1 MERLLNIKEAA
12 EFLNVSEMTI
22 RRWTNNGQLN
32 CYRVGGRRE
41 RRFRIQDLTD
51 FLEADHATGATA
63 MAALGVGNTTVP
75 DHSHITHLSTEEN
88 EALDVAAAYILEGLR
103 GNETVFVMAPG
114 EKTAPIMNALHR
126 KDAGIDKIS
135 STGRLHFSQ
144 GRNSPDLQRKYLSD
158 LAAGVKGR
166 FRVFGDMTWARGK
179 NWRTE
184 DLYRLEKSMHRTD
197 DIEGGM
203 FLCQYALDRFTGKE
217 VMMALET
224 HSHNIYQGRI
234 QENPFSP

>member
-12 EFLNVSEMTI
+12 EYLNVSEMTI
-22 RRWTNNGQLN
+22 RRWTNSGRLN

-114 EKTAPIMNALHR
+114 EKTAPIMNALRR

-135 STGRLHFSQ
+135 STGTLHFSQ

-166 FRVFGDMTWARGK
+166 FRVFGDMTWTHGK
-179 NWRTE
+179 NWRAE
-184 DLYRLEKSMHRTD
+184 DLCRLEESMHRTD
-197 DIEGGM
+197 DIENGM

-224 HSHNIYQGRI
+224 HSHYLYRGTLN
-234 QENPFSP
+234 ENPFN